1 MTHATP
7 PGADARQHVVDAR
20 ALTKRYPN
28 GTVGLSDLD
37 LTVDPGEMVAVL
49 GPSGSGKTTLFRLC
63 NAAIRPTSGELCI
76 LGRSVTGLQGGG
88 LRALRR
94 QVAVVYQGHNLVE
107 SMSVLKNVLVG
118 RLGQVPVLAALRS
131 ALMPSA
137 EEAAQVCDLLEAL
150 GIPDKLYTRVDEL
163 SGGQKQRVAIA
174 RALFQRPGL
183 LLADE
188 PVASVDD
195 ETATVILRLLT
206 RVRGEQGMTVLV
218 SLHQRQYVER
228 YCDRAVELRRGT
240 LMQDVRFP
248 RNEAPTPA
256 GWPA

>member
-1 MTHATP
+1 MTQGQP
-7 PGADARQHVVDAR
+7 PVVEAR

-28 GTVGLSDLD
+28 GTLGLSDLG

-63 NAAIRPTSGELCI
+63 NAAIRPTSGEL
-76 LGRSVTGLQGGG
+76 LVLDRSTSGLQGSS

-94 QVAVVYQGHNLVE
+94 QVAVVYQAHNLVE

-118 RLGQVPVLAALRS
+118 RIGQVPLLAALKS
-131 ALMPSA
+131 ALMPTARDA
-137 EEAAQVCDLLEAL
+137 EEVCDLLEAL

-174 RALFQRPGL
+174 RALFQRPRL

-195 ETATVILRLLT
+195 ETATVILDLLA
-206 RVRGEQGMTVLV
+206 RVRAEHGTTVLV

-228 YCDRAVELRRGT
+228 YCNRAIELRLGHLVHDTR
-240 LMQDVRFP
+240 L
-248 RNEAPTPA
+248 APDGAPA
-256 GWPA
+256 QAPVGRRT

>member
-1 MTHATP
+1 MTQGHP
-7 PGADARQHVVDAR
+7 PVVDAR
-20 ALTKRYPN
+20 GLTKRYPN
-28 GTVGLSDLD
+28 GTIGLSDLW

-76 LGRSVTGLQGGG
+76 LGQSVSGLQGGT
-88 LRALRR
+88 LRTLRR

-107 SMSVLKNVLVG
+107 SMTVLKNVLVG
-118 RLGQVPVLAALRS
+118 RIGQAPLLAAIKS

-137 EEAAQVCDLLEAL
+137 EEAEQVCDLLEAL

-174 RALFQRPGL
+174 RALFQRPRL

-195 ETATVILRLLT
+195 ETATVILKLLQ
-206 RVRGEQGMTVLV
+206 RVRAEHGMTVLV

-228 YCDRAVELRRGT
+228 YCDRAIELRLGT
-240 LMQDVRFP
+240 LVQDRRFTSHDFSDP
-248 RNEAPTPA
+248 APVGRPA
-256 GWPA
+256 